1 MLRILAIGLFYF
13 YLCYFILL
21 FFNFFRMIYV
31 DDLKSLEILEE
42 KNTSTIFFELLA
54 MRYRE
59 AHILIVVIF
68 VHLIL
73 YVYSCISSNLKIY

>member
-1 MLRILAIGLFYF
+1 MLRILAIGLFLF
-13 YLCYFILL
+13 MFFILL

-42 KNTSTIFFELLA
+42 KNTSTIFFEILA
-54 MRYRE
+54 MSYRE

-73 YVYSCISSNLKIY
+73 YVYCISSNLKIY